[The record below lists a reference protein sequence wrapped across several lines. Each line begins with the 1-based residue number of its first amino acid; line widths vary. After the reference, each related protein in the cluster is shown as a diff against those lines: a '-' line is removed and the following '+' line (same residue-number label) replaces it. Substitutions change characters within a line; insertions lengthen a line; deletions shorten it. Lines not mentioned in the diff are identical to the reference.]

1 MNGNRM
7 TSEELRLAIE
17 REQTAIDS
25 IKEQLAIARRTAYI
39 DKVFADREWF
49 LSAERA
55 RRVKAKNITRFQVEL
70 SAVLKEERKEHEEAM
85 REKAQAEKIA
95 RISLSNER
103 DRIVTPVFH
112 QLVKQELGEEL
123 YAELWASARIISGQQ
138 ELVGR
143 LI

>member
-1 MNGNRM
+1 
-7 TSEELRLAIE
+7 
-17 REQTAIDS
+17 
-25 IKEQLAIARRTAYI
+25 
-39 DKVFADREWF
+39 
-49 LSAERA
+49 
-55 RRVKAKNITRFQVEL
+55 
-70 SAVLKEERKEHEEAM
+70 M

-95 RISLSNER
+95 RISISNER

-123 YAELWASARIISGQQ
+123 YKELWVSARIISGQQ